1 MDEVQEAVQS
11 SILCGMARS
20 SKAGTELFIGT
31 SGYSYPDWKGIVYPR
46 SLKRDVGG
54 STPELT
60 YLSRYFNTCEINA
73 TFYRQFEPEIAEK
86 WSDAVESPEFEFA
99 IKANQVFTHAA
110 GTKPSERKAPTS
122 VESLKY
128 TQADIDETRRFLDVL
143 ADRNRLLVVLFQF
156 PVSFKF
162 TSKDKEGEL
171 VRLEG
176 NWDHIVDVLNAF
188 KEYPKAIEFRHE
200 SWDDPWVLSALR
212 EHETAWVNIDEPRLG
227 ASLHGTE
234 YVTAPL
240 AYLRLHGR
248 NYKKWFHSKNR
259 DERYD
264 YLYTPEELEP
274 IAQSLKAMAKKVERE
289 PTRREVKKVIA
300 ATNNHYK
307 GQAAVNAIDL
317 KRLLGVKNNPMPDE
331 LQKAYPQLGNG
342 AATGSPKREVS
353 LASKAAPKR
362 TSKTQGSLFR

>member
-1 MDEVQEAVQS
+1 
-11 SILCGMARS
+11 MAKSADAR
-20 SKAGTELFIGT
+20 ARLFIGT

-46 SLKRDVGG
+46 SVKRDVGG

-73 TFYRQFEPEIAEK
+73 TFYRTFEPEIARK
-86 WSDAVESPEFEFA
+86 WSDAVENPEFEFA

-128 TQADIDETRRFLDVL
+128 TRVDIDETRRFLDVL
-143 ADRNRLLVVLFQF
+143 VERDRLLVVLFQF

-162 TSKDKEGEL
+162 TKKDKEGEPI
-171 VRLEG
+171 RLEG
-176 NWDHIVDVLNAF
+176 NWDHVADVLNAF

-212 EHETAWVNIDEPRLG
+212 DHETAWVNIDEPRLG
-227 ASLHGTE
+227 ASLHNTE
-234 YVTAPL
+234 YVTAPV

-248 NYKKWFHSKNR
+248 NYKKWFNSKNR
-259 DERYD
+259 DDRYD
-264 YLYTPEELEP
+264 YLYKPQELEP
-274 IAQSLKAMAKKVERE
+274 IAESLKGMAKKVEKE
-289 PTRREVKKVIA
+289 PSRRQAKKVIA

-307 GQAAVNAIDL
+307 GKAAVNAIDL
-317 KRLLGVKNNPMPDE
+317 KRLLGIKDNPVPDE
-331 LQKAYPQLGNG
+331 LAKTYPELN
-342 AATGSPKREVS
+342 S
-353 LASKAAPKR
+353 
-362 TSKTQGSLFR
+362 

>member
-1 MDEVQEAVQS
+1 MEKH
-11 SILCGMARS
+11 RN
-20 SKAGTELFIGT
+20 AGAQLFIGT

-73 TFYRQFEPEIAEK
+73 TFYRQFEPEIAKK
-86 WSDAVESPEFEFA
+86 WSDAVENPDFEFA

-110 GTKPSERKAPTS
+110 GTKPAERKAPTS
-122 VESLKY
+122 VETLKY
-128 TQADIDETRRFLDVL
+128 TRADIDESRRFLDIL
-143 ADRNRLLVVLFQF
+143 ADRERLLVVLFQF

-162 TSKDKEGEL
+162 TSKDKEGTP

-176 NWDHIVDVLNAF
+176 NWDHVADVLNAF
-188 KEYPKAIEFRHE
+188 KQYPKAIEFRHE

-248 NYKKWFHSKNR
+248 NYKKWFNSKNR

-264 YLYTPEELEP
+264 YLYKPQELAP
-274 IAQSLKAMAKKVERE
+274 IAESLKGMAKNVEKE
-289 PTRREVKKVIA
+289 SSRRQAKKVIA

-307 GQAAVNAIDL
+307 GKAAVNAIDL
-317 KRLLGVKNNPMPDE
+317 KRLLRIKDNPVPDE
-331 LQKAYPQLGNG
+331 LAKAYPQLRGDPVEPPS
-342 AATGSPKREVS
+342 AR
-353 LASKAAPKR
+353 
-362 TSKTQGSLFR
+362 

>member
-1 MDEVQEAVQS
+1 MD
-11 SILCGMARS
+11 
-20 SKAGTELFIGT
+20 KATTPALFIGT
-31 SGYSYPDWKGIVYPR
+31 SGYSYPDWKGVVYPKA
-46 SLKRDVGG
+46 LKREVGG
-54 STPELT
+54 TTPELT

-73 TFYRQFEPEIAEK
+73 TFYRHFEPEIAQK
-86 WSDAVESPEFEFA
+86 WSDAVENPEFEFG

-128 TQADIDETRRFLDVL
+128 TQADIDQTRRFLDVL
-143 ADRNRLLVVLFQF
+143 AERKRLLVLLFQF

-162 TSKDKEGEL
+162 AAKDREGEAI
-171 VRLEG
+171 RLEG
-176 NWDHIVDVLNAF
+176 NWDHIADVLNTF
-188 KEYPKAIEFRHE
+188 KDYPKAVEFRHE
-200 SWDDPWVLSALR
+200 TWDDPWILSALR

-234 YVTAPL
+234 YVTAPI

-248 NYKKWFHSKNR
+248 NYKKWFNSNNR

-264 YLYTPEELEP
+264 YLYTPKEIEP
-274 IAQSLKAMAKKVERE
+274 IAKSLRAMEKKVEKE
-289 PTRREVKKVIA
+289 PNRRQAKKVIA

-317 KRLLGVKNNPMPDE
+317 KRQLGIKNNPVPDE
-331 LQKAYPQLGNG
+331 LAKAYPQLHID
-342 AATGSPKREVS
+342 K
-353 LASKAAPKR
+353 
-362 TSKTQGSLFR
+362 